1 MLQMIT
7 ICDFWKAL
15 LNKAF
20 QSIALEKYNLLK
32 EVSCLMCGSYLRA
45 LLHSGWHLGMALL

>member
-7 ICDFWKAL
+7 ICEFWKAL
-15 LNKAF
+15 FNKAF